1 MGLVREIT
9 GDTPQTIS
17 DAFKEFFNGQEF
29 GLEMGFEFH
38 DSFPDGDSRLEHAE
52 CDRPELK
59 GKTVGS
65 LVLSSRYSEWYLL
78 KDGIFGSLPPS
89 VGARIILAISSG
101 LNCFCH
107 CIAPEN
113 MQWEAERLWWHG
125 ESDESEA
132 VADALYQLQLER
144 PDATREDALLEHGII
159 TAKSFSAAFPAH
171 VLQPREFAGKDDAE
185 WVEKLTLVQRFA
197 ELPNILQM
205 TETLERMVKDCDQ
218 GVPKDNAAA
227 LHWHMLGT
235 MHLTG
240 RAGSSSF
247 HLHTGRAGSSSF
259 HLHGQDG
266 TMLSH
271 PIIIRWDEHDYTVKL
286 TDELNELDQQ
296 TCSRMDICGLWPF
309 DANDPTDIENTVKA
323 MTDKIR
329 CASVA
334 LKLLRMVAKQED
346 RHRT

>member
-1 MGLVREIT
+1 MGLVRKIT
-9 GDTPQTIS
+9 GDTAQTIN

-38 DSFPDGDSRLEHAE
+38 DSFPDGDSRLEHTE

-59 GKTVGS
+59 GKTIGV
-65 LVLSSRYSEWYLL
+65 LALSSRYSEWYLL

-89 VGARIILAISSG
+89 VGARIILAVSSG
-101 LNCFCH
+101 LNCFCN
-107 CIAPEN
+107 CITPEN
-113 MQWEAERLWWHG
+113 MQAEAERLWWHG

-132 VADALYQLQLER
+132 VADALYQLRQER

-159 TAKSFSAAFPAH
+159 TAKSFGEAFPVH
-171 VLQPREFAGKDDAE
+171 VLYPREFVGKDDNE

-205 TETLERMVKDCDQ
+205 TETLERMVDACDS
-218 GVPKDNAAA
+218 
-227 LHWHMLGT
+227 
-235 MHLTG
+235 
-240 RAGSSSF
+240 R
-247 HLHTGRAGSSSF
+247 SF
-259 HLHGQDG
+259 HLHGEEG

-309 DANDPTDIENTVKA
+309 DANNPTDIENTVKA

-334 LKLLRMVAKQED
+334 LKLLRLVAKQEN
-346 RHRT
+346 RQRT